1 VTLLGLLFL
10 RVLPINK
17 KKLFRGPF
25 KEHAYQVWF
34 QMAQWFQKRRL
45 KTDNTFF
52 DTFVRFV
59 SFVYFQSTKNI
70 NFLGDYPLAIP
81 TKFGSNR
88 TCGFREED

>member
-1 VTLLGLLFL
+1 MDVSVICTW
-10 RVLPINK
+10 R
-17 KKLFRGPF
+17 
-25 KEHAYQVWF
+25 AYF
-34 QMAQWFQKRRL
+34 SS
-45 KTDNTFF
+45 D

-81 TKFGSNR
+81 TKFGSSR